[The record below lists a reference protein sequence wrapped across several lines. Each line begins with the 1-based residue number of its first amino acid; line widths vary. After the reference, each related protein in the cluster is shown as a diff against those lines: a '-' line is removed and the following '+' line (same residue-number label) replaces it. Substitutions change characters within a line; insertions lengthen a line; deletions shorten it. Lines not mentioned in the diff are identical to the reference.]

1 MGSFCAVEWIEQIN
15 FLRLF
20 ACPHSESI
28 SKIPSEEFDR
38 NYVVL
43 GNYRNIDRSDHSSNL
58 LYDFKIIK
66 REKKIIISLN
76 GDIILKMIM
85 MMTMM
90 MTMMTKKMMMRKR
103 MIMNQ
108 NRDVVR

>member
-1 MGSFCAVEWIEQIN
+1 M
-15 FLRLF
+15 
-20 ACPHSESI
+20 
-28 SKIPSEEFDR
+28 
-38 NYVVL
+38 

-58 LYDFKIIK
+58 FTISKLLK
-66 REKKIIISLN
+66 EKKIIISLN
-76 GDIILKMIM
+76 GDIILKMI
-85 MMTMM
+85 MM

>member
-1 MGSFCAVEWIEQIN
+1 M
-15 FLRLF
+15 
-20 ACPHSESI
+20 
-28 SKIPSEEFDR
+28 
-38 NYVVL
+38 

-58 LYDFKIIK
+58 LYDF
-66 REKKIIISLN
+66 KKIIISLN

-90 MTMMTKKMMMRKR
+90 MTMMTKKMM
-103 MIMNQ
+103 NQ

>member
-1 MGSFCAVEWIEQIN
+1 M
-15 FLRLF
+15 
-20 ACPHSESI
+20 
-28 SKIPSEEFDR
+28 
-38 NYVVL
+38 

-66 REKKIIISLN
+66 SLN
-76 GDIILKMIM
+76 GDIILKMI
-85 MMTMM
+85 MM

>member
-1 MGSFCAVEWIEQIN
+1 M
-15 FLRLF
+15 
-20 ACPHSESI
+20 
-28 SKIPSEEFDR
+28 
-38 NYVVL
+38 

-90 MTMMTKKMMMRKR
+90 MTMTMTTPSHGPKPYPSSSVEGDLWLREY
-103 MIMNQ
+103 
-108 NRDVVR
+108 VTALP